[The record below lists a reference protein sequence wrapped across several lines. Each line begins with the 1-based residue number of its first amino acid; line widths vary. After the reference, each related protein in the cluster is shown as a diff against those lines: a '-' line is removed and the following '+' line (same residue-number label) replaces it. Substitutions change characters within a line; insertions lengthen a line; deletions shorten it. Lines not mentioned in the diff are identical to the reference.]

1 MLPRAIRVLAATA
14 LDLVNDPSLV
24 ARAWDEL
31 RAAGGGSRERPG

>member
-14 LDLVNDPSLV
+14 VDLVNDPNLV

-31 RAAGGGSRERPG
+31 RAAGGGNGERSG